1 AAAADDEEV
10 EVVVM
15 NHGMCVMENQAG
27 VCETVIKNKRDAEAI
42 SSAPASKKVLPL
54 RARHRLCHEAIIVND
69 DSLCYEIHVLGM
81 P

>member
-1 AAAADDEEV
+1 
-10 EVVVM
+10 
-15 NHGMCVMENQAG
+15 MENQAG

-69 DSLCYEIHVLGM
+69 DSLCYEIHVLGQR
-81 P
+81 